1 MSEPTRAET
10 EAVVAALFA
19 GPRSAVH
26 TDRPVPVADVIARAV
41 EAAIARHPC
50 SYVQESLLD
59 G

>member
-1 MSEPTRAET
+1 MSQPSRAET

-19 GPRSAVH
+19 GPRAAVH
-26 TDRPVPVADVIARAV
+26 TDRPVPVADVIAGAV
-41 EAAIARHPC
+41 AAAVARHPS